1 MAVVHLKS
9 TVIPDYLDPAKVS
22 PDPQVD
28 KGRPI
33 WTKGSVACAA
43 TDSQGSTYLLA
54 KLPSNCVLT
63 ELTKIN
69 GNGWGFAQVEIG
81 TKADPTALLDAA
93 KAATNPATLVA
104 FASAND
110 GKQLWEVLGLA
121 EDPRGMIEIY
131 AHGDA
136 AAAAG
141 AGTLHFQFVYLTA
154 WS

>member
-9 TVIPDYLDPAKVS
+9 SVIPDYLDPTKIS
-22 PDPQVD
+22 PDPQVE
-28 KGRPI
+28 KGRPM
-33 WTKGSVACAA
+33 WTKGTVANAA

-54 KLPSNCVLT
+54 RLPSNCVLT
-63 ELTKIN
+63 ELTKIE
-69 GNGWGFAQVEIG
+69 GTAWGFAQVEIG
-81 TKADPTALLDAA
+81 TKSDVTALINAA
-93 KAATNPATLVA
+93 KAATNPSIPVA

-121 EDPRGMIEIY
+121 EDPRSMIDIY
-131 AHGDA
+131 AHGAA

-141 AGTLHFQFVYLTA
+141 AGTLKFQFHYLTA